1 MKPSEF
7 WRGFSKC
14 TGRLTWRLATADDLG
29 SINRLKNVSERF
41 LGQPQRN
48 PSLFRMPVLLA
59 LVAENEQ
66 GKIVDCIYLEAQVE
80 LVNYKGTERVAAACA
95 ECGCRLVFLSTTSV
109 YGTQDTVV
117 DENCSAGQ
125 LKPQSPYAESKLRA
139 ERLLTEMGP
148 REGLKFVICRFGT
161 IYGTSIGMRFHTAV
175 NKFVW
180 QAVNGLPITVWR
192 TALDQKR
199 PYLDLGDAVRAVR
212 FILETSRFDNQI
224 YNVLTDN
231 SSVGEIV
238 AIIREF
244 VPDLKV
250 ELVDSPIMNQLSYTV
265 LCDKFRALGFAFK
278 GDMREGIGETARL
291 LRGLPQ
297 VLAKMLGV
305 PVKVAPDPLTAVVR
319 GAGIVTEDPEPY
331 KDFFIDEEDILSEA

>member
-1 MKPSEF
+1 
-7 WRGFSKC
+7 
-14 TGRLTWRLATADDLG
+14 
-29 SINRLKNVSERF
+29 
-41 LGQPQRN
+41 
-48 PSLFRMPVLLA
+48 
-59 LVAENEQ
+59 
-66 GKIVDCIYLEAQVE
+66 
-80 LVNYKGTERVAAACA
+80 
-95 ECGCRLVFLSTTSV
+95 
-109 YGTQDTVV
+109 
-117 DENCSAGQ
+117 
-125 LKPQSPYAESKLRA
+125 
-139 ERLLTEMGP
+139 MGP

-291 LRGLPQ
+291 LRGLR
-297 VLAKMLGV
+297 
-305 PVKVAPDPLTAVVR
+305 VR
-319 GAGIVTEDPEPY
+319 PGGGRY
-331 KDFFIDEEDILSEA
+331 